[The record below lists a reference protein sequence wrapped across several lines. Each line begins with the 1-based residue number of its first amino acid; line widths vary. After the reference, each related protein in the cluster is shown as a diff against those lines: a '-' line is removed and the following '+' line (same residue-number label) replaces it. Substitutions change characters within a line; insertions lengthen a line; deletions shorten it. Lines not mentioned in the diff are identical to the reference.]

1 MERPGKVYLSRY
13 AALLHEISA
22 IERAMEG
29 YRERAEHITSRISA
43 EPRATSKVS
52 DQMAEAVAD
61 MADAGARLH
70 AIARDAECMLSEILK
85 VIRSVSDERA
95 AAVLIDRYIN
105 LRSVRE
111 IADSMHYSDSTIF
124 RLHDAG
130 LTDVEAIL
138 SGEKYDMP

>member
-43 EPRATSKVS
+43 EPRATSRVS

-70 AIARDAECMLSEILK
+70 AIARDAECMLAEILK
-85 VIRSVSDERA
+85 VIRSVSDEPSSCRA
-95 AAVLIDRYIN
+95 HRQIHKPAERAGDSGQHALQRLDN
-105 LRSVRE
+105 LPP
-111 IADSMHYSDSTIF
+111 A
-124 RLHDAG
+124 
-130 LTDVEAIL
+130 
-138 SGEKYDMP
+138 